1 MIGKLQRA
9 IDEVAD
15 KIAAAEAKGDTRKV
29 KDLEADKASKEA
41 FLEMAKKAQA
51 DFS

>member
-1 MIGKLQRA
+1 MA
-9 IDEVAD
+9 E
-15 KIAAAEAKGDTRKV
+15 KIKAAEAKGDDK
-29 KDLEADKASKEA
+29 KAKNLKEDLASKEA